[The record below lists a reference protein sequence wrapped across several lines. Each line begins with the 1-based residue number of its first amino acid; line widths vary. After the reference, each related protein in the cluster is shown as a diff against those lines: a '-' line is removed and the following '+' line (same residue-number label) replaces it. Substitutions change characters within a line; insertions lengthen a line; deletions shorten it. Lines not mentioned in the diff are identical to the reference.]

1 MTWAVVMGG
10 SSPIGGACAR
20 RLAEDGHDVVI
31 QYLRHENQALEIEE
45 AVRELG
51 HKAMLVKHR
60 FDREGDAT
68 DFSQVVTREVGEVDV
83 LLVASAGGVMRPVS
97 ELSEHHLG
105 WTLRA
110 SSIPLVVVASRL
122 RPRSVV
128 ALSSSGSKRMVD
140 NYAAI
145 GMAKAALEAAVGYL
159 AVELAPQSRVNAISV
174 GLVDTP
180 AARRLRAYEEML
192 STAHFKTP
200 LKRLVTP
207 EDVAELASYLAS
219 DRSPML
225 TGEVVVLDG
234 GYGLRW

>member
-10 SSPIGGACAR
+10 SSPIGGACAK

-31 QYLRHENQALEIEE
+31 QYLRHEDEAIEVGE
-45 AVRELG
+45 AVKGCGRE
-51 HKAMLVKHR
+51 AVLVKHR

-68 DFSQVVTREVGEVDV
+68 KFSQLVTREIGDIDV
-83 LLVASAGGVMRPVS
+83 LLAASAGGVMRPVE

-110 SSIPLVVVASRL
+110 SSVPLVVVASRL

-159 AVELAPQSRVNAISV
+159 AVELAPQCRVNAISV
-174 GLVDTP
+174 GLVDTV
-180 AARRLRAYEEML
+180 AARRLPAYEEML
-192 STAHFKTP
+192 STALSKTP
-200 LKRLVTP
+200 LKRLVAP

-225 TGEVVVLDG
+225 TGEVVILDG
-234 GYGLRW
+234 GYSLRW